1 MKEWWDSLSQLSQV
15 FATVAIPATVV
26 MVLQTI
32 LLLFGI
38 GHDHDCDIADH
49 DIDHD
54 FCAGAHDGSDGLSLF
69 TIRGIVAFFAIGG
82 WTGIA
87 VDSADGSEA
96 LAIILSLLAGSAALF
111 GIAYLFK
118 FALKLQNNG
127 TLSLENAVG
136 KAGEVYIPIPAN
148 RKGVGKVMVTVQER
162 LCELSAITSEERDLK
177 TGEYIKVIEAIDDQT
192 VLVVS
197 QSNDES
203 TENKDTENKGGISKW
218 ITT

>member
-1 MKEWWDSLSQLSQV
+1 MKEWWDSLSQMSQV

-32 LLLFGI
+32 LLFFGM
-38 GHDHDCDIADH
+38 GDGDDVDIADDVD
-49 DIDHD
+49 DISS
-54 FCAGAHDGSDGLSLF
+54 GALDGSDGLSLF
-69 TIRGIVAFFAIGG
+69 TIRGIVAFFAVGG

-87 VDSADGSEA
+87 VDNANGSEF
-96 LAIILSLLAGSAALF
+96 LAIILSILAGSAALF

-136 KAGEVYIPIPAN
+136 KTGEVYIPIPAN
-148 RKGVGKVMVTVQER
+148 RKGTGKVMVTVQER
-162 LCELSAITSEERDLK
+162 LSELSAITSEERDLK
-177 TGEYIKVIEAIDDQT
+177 TGEYIRVIEAIDDQT

-197 QSNDES
+197 HDSDE
-203 TENKDTENKGGISKW
+203 TIEKKGGISKW
-218 ITT
+218 IHS

>member
-32 LLLFGI
+32 LLLFVI
-38 GHDHDCDIADH
+38 GHDHDCDISDH
-49 DIDHD
+49 DISDHD
-54 FCAGAHDGSDGLSLF
+54 FAGAHDGSDGLSLF

-87 VDSADGSEA
+87 VDNANGSEA

-136 KAGEVYIPIPAN
+136 KTGEVYIPIPAN
-148 RKGVGKVMVTVQER
+148 RKGTGKVMVTVQER

-177 TGEYIKVIEAIDDQT
+177 TGEYIRVIEAIDDQT

-197 QSNDES
+197 HKSDE
-203 TENKDTENKGGISKW
+203 TTKNKGGISKW
-218 ITT
+218 IA

>member
-1 MKEWWDSLSQLSQV
+1 MKEWWDSLSQMSQV

-32 LLLFGI
+32 LLFFGI
-38 GHDHDCDIADH
+38 GDGDDVEIADDVD
-49 DIDHD
+49 DISS
-54 FCAGAHDGSDGLSLF
+54 GALDSSDGLSLF
-69 TIRGIVAFFAIGG
+69 TIRGIVAFFAVGG

-87 VDSADGSEA
+87 VDNANGSEA

-118 FALKLQNNG
+118 FAFKLQNNG

-136 KAGEVYIPIPAN
+136 KTGEVYIPIPAN
-148 RKGVGKVMVTVQER
+148 RGGTGKVMVTVQER
-162 LCELSAITSEERDLK
+162 LCELSAITSEDRELK
-177 TGEYIKVIEAIDDQT
+177 TGEYIRVIEAIDEQT

-197 QSNDES
+197 HESDE
-203 TENKDTENKGGISKW
+203 TIEKKGGISKW
-218 ITT
+218 IHS

>member
-1 MKEWWDSLSQLSQV
+1 MKEWWDSLSQMSQV

-32 LLLFGI
+32 LLFFGI
-38 GHDHDCDIADH
+38 GDGDDVEIADDVD
-49 DIDHD
+49 DISS
-54 FCAGAHDGSDGLSLF
+54 GALDGSDGLSLF
-69 TIRGIVAFFAIGG
+69 TIRGIVAFFAVGG

-87 VDSADGSEA
+87 VDNANGSEV

-136 KAGEVYIPIPAN
+136 KTGEVYIPIPAN
-148 RKGVGKVMVTVQER
+148 RGGTGKVMVTVQER
-162 LCELSAITSEERDLK
+162 LCELSAITSEDKELK
-177 TGEYIKVIEAIDDQT
+177 TGEYIRVIEAIDEQT

-197 QSNDES
+197 HESDE
-203 TENKDTENKGGISKW
+203 TIEKKGGISKW
-218 ITT
+218 IHS

>member
-1 MKEWWDSLSQLSQV
+1 MKEWWDSLSQMSQV

-32 LLLFGI
+32 LLFFGM
-38 GHDHDCDIADH
+38 GDGDDVDIADDVD
-49 DIDHD
+49 DISS
-54 FCAGAHDGSDGLSLF
+54 GALDGSDGLSLF
-69 TIRGIVAFFAIGG
+69 TIRGIVAFFAVGG

-87 VDSADGSEA
+87 VDNANGSEI
-96 LAIILSLLAGSAALF
+96 LAIILSILAGSAALF

-136 KAGEVYIPIPAN
+136 KTGEVYIPIPAN
-148 RKGVGKVMVTVQER
+148 RKGTGKVMVTVQER
-162 LCELSAITSEERDLK
+162 LSELSAITSEERDLK
-177 TGEYIKVIEAIDDQT
+177 TGEYIRVIEAIDDQT

-197 QSNDES
+197 HDSDE
-203 TENKDTENKGGISKW
+203 TIEKKGGISKW
-218 ITT
+218 IHS

>member
-1 MKEWWDSLSQLSQV
+1 MKEWWDSLSQMSQV

-32 LLLFGI
+32 LLFFGI
-38 GHDHDCDIADH
+38 GDGDDVEIADDVD
-49 DIDHD
+49 DISS
-54 FCAGAHDGSDGLSLF
+54 GALDGSDGLSLF
-69 TIRGIVAFFAIGG
+69 TIRGIVAFFAVGG

-87 VDSADGSEA
+87 VDNANGSEA

-118 FALKLQNNG
+118 FAFKLQNNG

-136 KAGEVYIPIPAN
+136 KTGEVYIPIPAN
-148 RKGVGKVMVTVQER
+148 RGGTGKVMVTVQER
-162 LCELSAITSEERDLK
+162 LCELSAITSEDRELK
-177 TGEYIKVIEAIDDQT
+177 TGEYIRVIEAIDEQT

-197 QSNDES
+197 HESDE
-203 TENKDTENKGGISKW
+203 TIEKKGGISKW
-218 ITT
+218 IHS

>member
-1 MKEWWDSLSQLSQV
+1 MKEWWDSLSQMSQV

-32 LLLFGI
+32 LLFFGM
-38 GHDHDCDIADH
+38 GDGDDVDIADDVD
-49 DIDHD
+49 DIST
-54 FCAGAHDGSDGLSLF
+54 GALDGSDGLSLF
-69 TIRGIVAFFAIGG
+69 TIRGIVAFFAVGG

-87 VDSADGSEA
+87 VDNANGSEV

-136 KAGEVYIPIPAN
+136 KTGEVYIPIPAN
-148 RKGVGKVMVTVQER
+148 RKGTGKVMVTVQER
-162 LCELSAITSEERDLK
+162 LCELSAITSEDRDLR
-177 TGEYIKVIEAIDDQT
+177 TGEYIRVIETIDDQT

-197 QSNDES
+197 HES
-203 TENKDTENKGGISKW
+203 GETIEKKGGISKW
-218 ITT
+218 IHS

>member
-49 DIDHD
+49 DISDHD
-54 FCAGAHDGSDGLSLF
+54 FAGAHDGSDGLSLF

-87 VDSADGSEA
+87 VDNANGSEA

-136 KAGEVYIPIPAN
+136 KTGEVYIPIPAN
-148 RKGVGKVMVTVQER
+148 RKGTGKVMVTVQER

-177 TGEYIKVIEAIDDQT
+177 TGEYIRVIEAIDDQT

-197 QSNDES
+197 HKSDE
-203 TENKDTENKGGISKW
+203 TTKNKGGISKW
-218 ITT
+218 IA